1 MSFTAA
7 GLFGTFTRFPFNPSG
22 RTNLPEPIGGKDSLF
37 FLNFN
42 TVWLF
47 KKWFLYIVLN
57 QDFRETSKKET
68 EKRGSSGRKMQ
79 GICLIRADVFL
90 FFVQKIKM
98 FVQIFGDF

>member
-42 TVWLF
+42 TVLLF
-47 KKWFLYIVLN
+47 KKWFLYTPFV
-57 QDFRETSKKET
+57 QEFREISKKET
-68 EKRGSSGRKMQ
+68 GKRGSSGRKMQ
-79 GICLIRADVFL
+79 RACLIRADVFL
-90 FFVQKIKM
+90 FFVQKIKT
-98 FVQIFGDF
+98 FVQIFSDF

>member
-22 RTNLPEPIGGKDSLF
+22 RTNLSEPIGGKDSLF

-57 QDFRETSKKET
+57 QDFREISKKRNRK
-68 EKRGSSGRKMQ
+68 KRK
-79 GICLIRADVFL
+79 
-90 FFVQKIKM
+90 
-98 FVQIFGDF
+98 FGQEDAESLSDSC

>member
-47 KKWFLYIVLN
+47 KKWFLYTPFVQEFHEI
-57 QDFRETSKKET
+57 SKKRNR
-68 EKRGSSGRKMQ
+68 EKRK
-79 GICLIRADVFL
+79 
-90 FFVQKIKM
+90 
-98 FVQIFGDF
+98 FGQEDAESLSDSC